1 MDFVLGLQKHFLL
14 AVFTGTDGFVDQA
27 GSLRFRGADLP
38 LGDLLAVDNAN
49 AEAHSQTRQQTQNG
63 KNNLYPFHKFAAHL
77 LLNNNRRR
85 RGGAYTHVKNVHN
98 NRPGFYTRKIEKAKR
113 QRWA

>member
-27 GSLRFRGADLP
+27 GGFRLGGADLP

-49 AEAHSQTRQQTQNG
+49 AKARSQTRQQTQNG
-63 KNNLYPFHKFAAHL
+63 KNDLYPFHKFAAHL
-77 LLNNNRRR
+77 LL
-85 RGGAYTHVKNVHN
+85 K
-98 NRPGFYTRKIEKAKR
+98 
-113 QRWA
+113 